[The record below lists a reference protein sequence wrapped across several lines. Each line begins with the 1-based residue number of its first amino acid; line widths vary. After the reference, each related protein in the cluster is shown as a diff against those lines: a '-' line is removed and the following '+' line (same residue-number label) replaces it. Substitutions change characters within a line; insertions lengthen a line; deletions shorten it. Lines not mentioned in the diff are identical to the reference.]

1 MTMKPNYFHQDLANG
16 GWEKLGFA
24 EQMANIGS
32 EVERTIKWKNKGKT
46 ERSKMAFF
54 RALELMD
61 FTIGDKKNRER
72 LRSCA
77 GLGRCSSI
85 IFFQIIFTALQIFFG
100 KNISGLLTITPIN
113 KGMPVKNFK
122 MW

>member
-72 LRSCA
+72 LKELCRVREVLVDYFFSDNIYGSSDILWQKYFKVFNYYANKQRHA
-77 GLGRCSSI
+77 GKE
-85 IFFQIIFTALQIFFG
+85 F
-100 KNISGLLTITPIN
+100 
-113 KGMPVKNFK
+113 
-122 MW
+122 